1 MCSMFS
7 ALTKLSTK
15 AGLLALLLVAAA
27 DVAAQAPAYALALSP
42 AGLQAF
48 AQEQEMDLMA
58 LNAFEKQRN
67 SRIGKKV
74 RAALARPGTWSLY
87 GRVGPMNFTNQLAAG
102 TDGMQYSLR
111 GNSFGLKG
119 RLYIGVHTRF

>member
-1 MCSMFS
+1 MIGSV
-7 ALTKLSTK
+7 ALTNSLARS
-15 AGLLALLLVAAA
+15 GLLALLLVAAA
-27 DVAAQAPAYALALSP
+27 EVAAQAPDLVLALSP
-42 AGLQAF
+42 SGVQAF
-48 AQEQEMDLMA
+48 AQEQEMDLLA

-67 SRIGKKV
+67 SRIGKKI

-102 TDGMQYSLR
+102 SDGMQYSLR
-111 GNSFGLKG
+111 GNSLGLKG